1 LRHLPSN
8 PLNLHLQTTRHL
20 ALLADDGRVVVQL
33 DVVEENLQ
41 EYIGY
46 ANEIVVLLRLV
57 ERILR
62 LGAVLVLWKS
72 EIS

>member
-1 LRHLPSN
+1 
-8 PLNLHLQTTRHL
+8 
-20 ALLADDGRVVVQL
+20 VVVQL
-33 DVVEENLQ
+33 DVMKENLQ
-41 EYIGY
+41 EYIGH

-62 LGAVLVLWKS
+62 FGAVLVLWKS